1 MAEIDKLVVPISNGQ
16 GGYTPTEIT
25 FQGGSGTWTTPVSAE
40 AGDDT
45 ITFVDA
51 GITEN
56 ATIDIYSKNTSNT
69 HISYL
74 ELEIT
79 SGQLEMTIEPLEED
93 TNFKL
98 HIF

>member
-1 MAEIDKLVVPISNGQ
+1 MSLEINQVSLYDRGRIVA
-16 GGYTPTEIT
+16 GGGSG
-25 FQGGSGTWTTPVSAE
+25 GGSGTWTTPVSAE

-45 ITFVDA
+45 ITFVDS

-56 ATIDIYSKNTSNT
+56 ATIDIYSKNTSNIP
-69 HISYL
+69 ISYL
-74 ELEIT
+74 ELSIT

-93 TNFKL
+93 TDFKL